1 MELKCH
7 KIRGVEKETCSAEQV
22 IAYNYARMYVDIGQ
36 RIESNDTPEFI
47 KGNMFADIKLW
58 IMQNLDSDVSYSRYN
73 FDAIIIAFQQG
84 FRNFCAKPFIA
95 TNYADIGK
103 AFPIPYP
110 VK

>member
-1 MELKCH
+1 MEIKCH
-7 KIRGVEKETCSAEQV
+7 KIRGVEKAICSAEQV
-22 IAYNYARMYVDIGQ
+22 IAYNYARMYSDIGQ
-36 RIESNDTPEFI
+36 RIESNNAPEFI
-47 KGNMFADIKLW
+47 RCNMFADVKLW
-58 IMQNLDSDVSYSRYN
+58 VMQSLDSDVSYSRYN

-95 TNYADIGK
+95 TNYAGIGK